1 MTKVAYVSRTDDSQS
16 YLYIAYGFM
25 QIFMSLGGYYDVVVA
40 YHQNNKDGL
49 FGILQFTE
57 NDDNF
62 FKRFVFESISN
73 LVEHFLIKL
82 VNFSKNLLIIYGSAM
97 INQAMALNCNW
108 EFSQPRKSS
117 AYFSHPSI

>member
-1 MTKVAYVSRTDDSQS
+1 
-16 YLYIAYGFM
+16 M

-40 YHQNNKDGL
+40 YHQNKDGL

-57 NDDNF
+57 NDENF

-73 LVEHFLIKL
+73 LLLNIFWLKL
-82 VNFSKNLLIIYGSAM
+82 VNFSKNSNLLIIYGSAM

-117 AYFSHPSI
+117 AYFSHPPI